1 MGYRDGSPQLGAP
14 GPGSVHQD
22 KMVMKRM
29 TRDQPLQVGEVSLM
43 IVLFIVLDRNKLR
56 IPLEGTYSGEM

>member
-22 KMVMKRM
+22 KMVMNRK
-29 TRDQPLQVGEVSLM
+29 TRDQPLQVGEVSLPTLM
-43 IVLFIVLDRNKLR
+43 IIIEDLVKSCGLVEPRN
-56 IPLEGTYSGEM
+56 T